1 MAGTTATHAR
11 KRCANANQRR
21 GTCMRKISSGLDE
34 MVQRFIE
41 GEVRGIR
48 SGPNRFKAAESQ
60 QPEDQTEK
68 RAA

>member
-1 MAGTTATHAR
+1 
-11 KRCANANQRR
+11 
-21 GTCMRKISSGLDE
+21 MRKISSGLDE

>member
-1 MAGTTATHAR
+1 
-11 KRCANANQRR
+11 
-21 GTCMRKISSGLDE
+21 MRKISSGLDE

-41 GEVRGIR
+41 GEIKDVRP
-48 SGPNRFKAAESQ
+48 GPNRFKAAEIR